1 MDCNSSDADGLS
13 KLHVDLCEWAIEE
26 LHDLEGSTSEETASY
41 DKAIEIILT
50 KSGRAVPQELYGWL
64 KGLLPR
70 ELRPGLLAEATRL
83 KWPCLPVDLL
93 ADEQA
98 VASEEVLMR
107 DHKDWDALRI
117 CLRRLWDR
125 KQSKGVVPLESSGN
139 QVIAH
144 IGLQPFNEALSM
156 AAERLHQSVGEIVS
170 AWDSHNRR
178 TLQCK
183 NTVTSRARVWKPGI
197 LKLRKQTELQ
207 SL

>member
-1 MDCNSSDADGLS
+1 MDCNSSDADELS

-41 DKAIEIILT
+41 DLAIEIILT

-64 KGLLPR
+64 KGFLPS

-83 KWPCLPVDLL
+83 NWPYLPVDLL

-107 DHKDWDALRI
+107 NHKDWDALGI
-117 CLRRLWDR
+117 CLRQLWDE
-125 KQSKGVVPLESSGN
+125 KQSQGVAPLESSGN

-144 IGLQPFNEALSM
+144 IGLLSM

-170 AWDSHNRR
+170 AWDSHKRR
-178 TLQCK
+178 TQPCK